1 MNPEIKIT
9 SSNTSSG
16 TIKVAFATNDAENI
30 DAHFGSAKE
39 FHVYTISTEGYE
51 VVSIIK
57 IETKDTD
64 KTVALLAGIDIVY
77 FVNIGPTAAAKIIR
91 KGVFPI
97 KYKEVVGIEQE
108 LEKLKDMLGE
118 NPPPFI
124 KKIIEKKT
132 VNAEVA

>member
-9 SSNTSSG
+9 SSSESSG
-16 TIKVAFATNDAENI
+16 TIKVAFATNDSENI

-64 KTVALLAGIDIVY
+64 KTVALLKGIDIVY

-97 KYKEVVGIEQE
+97 KYKEVVGIEEE
-108 LEKLKDMLGE
+108 LEKLKNMLGD

-124 KKIIEKKT
+124 KKIIAEKT
-132 VNAEVA
+132 VDSEVA